1 MIDYIPF
8 KIKMRDRNYTYT
20 ISVQTR
26 IDKVTRDYT
35 HRVMESQDG
44 EMPLVLSN
52 GIEVIKNYNEN
63 LLKRNMGKRTLW
75 TKLEICTL
83 LADDD

>member
-8 KIKMRDRNYTYT
+8 KTKMRDRNYTYT

-26 IDKVTRDYT
+26 IDKVTGDYT
-35 HRVMESQDG
+35 HRVNESQDG
-44 EMPLVLSN
+44 EMPLVLN
-52 GIEVIKNYNEN
+52 DRIEVIKNYNEN
-63 LLKRNMGKRTLW
+63 LLKKNRGRRILW

-83 LADDD
+83 LGDDD